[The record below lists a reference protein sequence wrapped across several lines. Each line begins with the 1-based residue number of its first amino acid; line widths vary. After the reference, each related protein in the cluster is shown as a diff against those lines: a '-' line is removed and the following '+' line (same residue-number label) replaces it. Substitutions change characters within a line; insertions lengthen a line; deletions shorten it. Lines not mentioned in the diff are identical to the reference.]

1 MTLFIPQIQTHP
13 TYSKYTAVA
22 GDIDIPYVAPQ
33 LPLRLTMPTR
43 PIMTSAPLVQVDS
56 LFQGGGVSSPQTN
69 PSAETTPIS
78 FATVLISLRFIQINH
93 LDESCAQAGVD
104 PLQMPLAIV
113 DFLGNSWRSNREI
126 HRCGFPGF
134 SGGCTRDPG
143 SEAPSEFD
151 AWMVLGRFA
160 RQRFLKIFRICRSN
174 PQTMAGGGSSFLDT
188 MESYKLSCFGMFWY
202 ILQYVFWAQALESE
216 CSNHLSNTSVVQR
229 LVSKISR

>member
-1 MTLFIPQIQTHP
+1 
-13 TYSKYTAVA
+13 
-22 GDIDIPYVAPQ
+22 
-33 LPLRLTMPTR
+33 MP
-43 PIMTSAPLVQVDS
+43 SAPLVQVDS
-56 LFQGGGVSSPQTN
+56 LFQETN

-113 DFLGNSWRSNREI
+113 DFLGNSCRSNREI

-143 SEAPSEFD
+143 SKAPSEFD
-151 AWMVLGRFA
+151 AWMVCEGRFA

-174 PQTMAGGGSSFLDT
+174 PQTMAGGGSSFFRCNGVLQV
-188 MESYKLSCFGMFWY
+188 MLFWY
-202 ILQYVFWAQALESE
+202 V
-216 CSNHLSNTSVVQR
+216 
-229 LVSKISR
+229 LVYSSICFLGSGP

>member
-1 MTLFIPQIQTHP
+1 
-13 TYSKYTAVA
+13 
-22 GDIDIPYVAPQ
+22 
-33 LPLRLTMPTR
+33 
-43 PIMTSAPLVQVDS
+43 MTSAPLVQVDS

-143 SEAPSEFD
+143 SKAPSEFD
-151 AWMVLGRFA
+151 AWVGLRGSVCEAAVLEDFPDLQIKPTNDGRWE
-160 RQRFLKIFRICRSN
+160 IFVFRYN
-174 PQTMAGGGSSFLDT
+174 GVLQV
-188 MESYKLSCFGMFWY
+188 KLFWY
-202 ILQYVFWAQALESE
+202 V
-216 CSNHLSNTSVVQR
+216 
-229 LVSKISR
+229 LVYSSICFLGSGP